1 MTLLHAIAHPAVPE
15 AEQGRP
21 LPTLIAL
28 HGHGAHA
35 QDLLGLG
42 PILAGGR
49 LLMICPQAEF
59 AIEPGYPGYTWFR
72 RGADEQRAPGEVER
86 VSGLLRRFLDEAT
99 RRYPVDPDRV
109 ALLGF
114 SQGGSLGY
122 ALALEEPLRFAG
134 LAALSTW
141 LAPDVLEALTPHA
154 ELRRLPVLV
163 QHGSHDELVS
173 IEKGRD
179 ACETLRGLGVEPE
192 FHEYL
197 MGHQINNESA
207 RDLSLWL
214 QRVLRLDEPSTN
226 ASDASAGS

>member
-1 MTLLHAIAHPAVPE
+1 MMLLHALAHPAVPE
-15 AEQGRP
+15 AEEGRP

-42 PILAGGR
+42 TMLAHGR

-86 VSGLLRRFLDEAT
+86 VGALLWRFIDEAIEH
-99 RRYPVDPDRV
+99 YPVDPERV

-114 SQGGSLGY
+114 SQGGSLAF
-122 ALALEEPLRFAG
+122 ALALAEPTRFAG
-134 LAALSTW
+134 LAVLSTW
-141 LAPDVLEALTPHA
+141 LAPDVLAEVTPHS
-154 ELRRLPVLV
+154 ELPRLPVLV
-163 QHGSHDELVS
+163 QHGSQDELVS
-173 IEKGRD
+173 IEKARD

-214 QRVLRLDEPSTN
+214 ERVLRLDPVG
-226 ASDASAGS
+226 ADAGRG